1 MAIGKGKKAAFSLL
15 LLVFIAL
22 VAEAGF
28 RIAYRIT
35 GQDPDSMRLVRHDAG
50 MKVEGRYIS
59 NPFLPFALRPNS
71 DYDIVWTR
79 PSWPELKGQVE
90 TRTWHIHQNK
100 WGFRGPDVS
109 LEKPPGT
116 LRVLCL
122 GGSTTYDTNSDGET
136 WEDDLQSRLA
146 DAYPGQKIEVLNFG
160 MNAASMPFHVTQFA
174 LLGVNFKPDLVIVY
188 AGHNDLWSGLGL
200 KGFRPDYSHR
210 LGHWDDSK
218 RSIQHYLPAWAMRSV
233 AVTGIAYMIDHFRGI
248 EYDLVKQ
255 IWRNAP
261 KAEDPLEGFW
271 AFRND
276 MITIDGIARAHGA
289 RTMFIT
295 PFYSFTMTETKR
307 LLIDSIKRAA
317 DGAGLPL
324 LDAAN
329 LLPAGDIS
337 LVVDNVHFSPKGS
350 EAFAKLIADFISS
363 RQLLP
368 AATRSGTQDVVDE
381 DQAAKRID

>member
-15 LLVFIAL
+15 LLVIIAL

-28 RIAYRIT
+28 RIAYKIT
-35 GQDPDSMRLVRHDAG
+35 GQDPDSMRLFHHDPG

-71 DYDIVWTR
+71 DYEIVWKP
-79 PSWPELKGQVE
+79 PSWPELEGHME

-174 LLGVNFKPDLVIVY
+174 LTGVHFRPDLVIVY

-210 LGHWDDSK
+210 IGHWDDSR

-233 AVTGIAYMIDHFRGI
+233 AVTGIAYMIDHLRGI

-255 IWRNAP
+255 IWKNAP
-261 KAEDPLEGFW
+261 DAEDPLEGFW

-295 PFYSFTMTETKR
+295 PFWAFTRTERKQR
-307 LLIDSIKRAA
+307 LVESIKHAA
-317 DGAGLPL
+317 DEAGLML
-324 LDAAN
+324 LDAGN
-329 LLPAGDIS
+329 LLPEGDIS

-350 EAFAKLIADFISS
+350 EVFANLIADFIISN
-363 RQLLP
+363 RLLP
-368 AATRSGTQDVVDE
+368 AAAQVGMQDSHNE
-381 DQAAKRID
+381 KETEGRID